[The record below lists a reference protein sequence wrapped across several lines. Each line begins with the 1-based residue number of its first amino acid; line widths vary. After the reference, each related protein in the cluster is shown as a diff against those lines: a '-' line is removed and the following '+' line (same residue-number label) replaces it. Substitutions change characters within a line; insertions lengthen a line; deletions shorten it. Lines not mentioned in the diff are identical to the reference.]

1 MTTEPDVRIRRAA
14 QADVAEVAR
23 FQEAFDYEVISEETR
38 RFLDDDRHHLVLG
51 YVDDRLAG
59 FASAVEVSHPD
70 KRGELFLNE
79 IAVMEEA
86 RRHGVASALIDELR
100 RLGRERDCV
109 SMWVL
114 TEETNVP
121 AMGLYRS
128 TGGHWDGDSQ
138 VMFEYD
144 LTIDGPTRT

>member
-1 MTTEPDVRIRRAA
+1 
-14 QADVAEVAR
+14 
-23 FQEAFDYEVISEETR
+23 
-38 RFLDDDRHHLVLG
+38 
-51 YVDDRLAG
+51 
-59 FASAVEVSHPD
+59 
-70 KRGELFLNE
+70 LNE

-86 RRHGVASALIDELR
+86 RRHGVASGLIDELK
-100 RLGRERDCV
+100 RLGRERECV

-114 TEETNVP
+114 TEEKNVP